1 VGVLTFHNGKVSLE
15 VSGEA
20 SVTVDGEPVEAMDV
34 KLGEYGSSEWIVV
47 NDLKLSVI
55 QRGARYGVRVYDQDN
70 PPRRQFRA
78 LRWFPIEEA
87 YSVSAQYF
95 AYDPPDTLSINT
107 VLGQILELPCPGYVE
122 FSINQQECRLY
133 PVLDEDDDCLWFMLR
148 DGTSGSLTYAGGRYL
163 VTDLP
168 SDDQLVLDFNK
179 AHNPPCAYTDFA
191 TCPLPPP
198 QNKLAVPIMA
208 GELKF

>member
-1 VGVLTFHNGKVSLE
+1 MVLKSYFSEIQDWRRDYETKLVSPDGWLAISGLFWLDDGENRFGTARSNEIVLPEGSAPDQVGVLTFHNGKVSLE

-20 SVTVDGEPVEAMDV
+20 SVTVNGEPVEAMDV

-95 AYDPPDTLSINT
+95 AYDPP
-107 VLGQILELPCPGYVE
+107 
-122 FSINQQECRLY
+122 
-133 PVLDEDDDCLWFMLR
+133 
-148 DGTSGSLTYAGGRYL
+148 
-163 VTDLP
+163 
-168 SDDQLVLDFNK
+168 
-179 AHNPPCAYTDFA
+179 
-191 TCPLPPP
+191 
-198 QNKLAVPIMA
+198 
-208 GELKF
+208 

>member
-1 VGVLTFHNGKVSLE
+1 VFTFRGGKVTLD
-15 VSGEA
+15 
-20 SVTVDGEPVEAMDV
+20 VTGDAAVTIGDQSISSTEV
-34 KLGEYGSSEWIVV
+34 KLGEYGSSEWILV

-55 QRGARYGVRVYDQDN
+55 QRGARYGVRVYDQNN
-70 PPRRQFRA
+70 PPRRQFSA

-87 YSVSAQYF
+87 YRVIARFF
-95 AYDPPDTLSINT
+95 AYDPPGALSINN
-107 VLGQILELPCPGYVE
+107 VLGQTLELSCPGYVE
-122 FSINQQECRLY
+122 FTLNQQESRLY
-133 PVLDEDDDCLWFMLR
+133 PVTDEDDDRLWFMIR

-163 VTDLP
+163 ITDP
-168 SDDQLVLDFNK
+168 PDDDHVILDFNK

-198 QNKLAVPIMA
+198 QNKLLSPIMA